1 VPDALSDG
9 AGLVA
14 TFFLIRYQTI
24 IASRREISLA
34 CQFSMVNLMNRME
47 INFARHFVG
56 AGSFMIAVQQDFR
69 DTLATCSEASP

>member
-1 VPDALSDG
+1 
-9 AGLVA
+9 
-14 TFFLIRYQTI
+14 
-24 IASRREISLA
+24 
-34 CQFSMVNLMNRME
+34 MVNLMNRME